1 MDNDGQNHLMPGLK
15 KGEIWDYETA
25 ADAAEL
31 WDKDE
36 EMTDSVNQQIQKA
49 QKTNQWGIIS
59 GDFQEII
66 TASLKIPMDTVV
78 SFLSSGHVLSVSVE
92 SLPA

>member
-31 WDKDE
+31 WDEDE

-49 QKTNQWGIIS
+49 QKTNRFI
-59 GDFQEII
+59 
-66 TASLKIPMDTVV
+66 
-78 SFLSSGHVLSVSVE
+78 
-92 SLPA
+92 